1 MATDE
6 YTFDEDSGTVS
17 VCAEIMA
24 PAGGLECDV
33 IATLTLTDGSKASKL
48 DDLLSF
54 VHCSHNT
61 FCYIT
66 PIAARSMDYSAAD
79 PLSITFPAVSSVNGT
94 TACANVTI
102 IDDAALEGNHSFTV
116 TVSSLELS
124 PGGEYSGLE
133 IGTPSSATINIIDN
147 EGTVWS
153 IFAKQSSLLAEIRVC
168 CHI

>member
-1 MATDE
+1 MYRHIYYLFFAVATVSMEQTE

-17 VCAEIMA
+17 VCAEIIV

-48 DDLLSF
+48 DDFLSF

-61 FCYIT
+61 VRYIT
-66 PIAARSMDYSAAD
+66 PVAARDVDYSAAD
-79 PLSITFPAVSSVNGT
+79 PLSVTFPAVSSVSGT
-94 TACANVTI
+94 TACANVAI

-124 PGGEYSGLE
+124 PGGVYSGLE

-147 EGTVWS
+147 DGT
-153 IFAKQSSLLAEIRVC
+153 
-168 CHI
+168 

>member
-24 PAGGLECDV
+24 PANGLECDV

-48 DDLLSF
+48 DDILSF
-54 VHCSHNT
+54 VHCSQT
-61 FCYIT
+61 VRYVT
-66 PIAARSMDYSAAD
+66 PIAARDVDYSAAD
-79 PLSITFPAVSSVNGT
+79 PLSVTFPAVSSVNGT

-147 EGTVWS
+147 DGIVWS
-153 IFAKQSSLLAEIRVC
+153 KQSSRNTWC
-168 CHI
+168 YR